1 MPMRRSLEAALAA
14 AALTVALVTFGCGK
28 VSVATESQPPAGT
41 ATVAEGGATLGTT
54 SLGKD
59 RSQAADTKGTVV
71 KLERTECYGTCP
83 AYSVEIH
90 GDGSVE
96 YEGKAYVGKKGKQ
109 RAQIAPA
116 ALVALAARF
125 EKAGFFHLDWADPCD
140 LVATDHP
147 TAKLTFTTGLRTR
160 TIEDYHGNGCMPKV
174 LRELED
180 EVDRVG
186 GTARWVGCN
195 ARAGAELGDCPR

>member
-1 MPMRRSLEAALAA
+1 MQRSLEAAFALAVV
-14 AALTVALVTFGCGK
+14 TVALVASGCGK
-28 VSVATESQPPAGT
+28 VSVATESQPPA
-41 ATVAEGGATLGTT
+41 ATVAEGGATREATP
-54 SLGKD
+54 LGKD

-71 KLERTECYGTCP
+71 RLERTECYGTCP
-83 AYSVEIH
+83 AYSVEIR

-96 YEGKAYVGKKGKQ
+96 YVGKAYVGKRGRQ
-109 RAQIAPA
+109 GTQIAPA

-125 EKAGFFHLDWADPCD
+125 EKASFFRLDWADPCE
-140 LVATDHP
+140 LVATDNP

-160 TIEDYHGNGCMPKV
+160 TIDDYHGNGCMPKV

-180 EVDRVG
+180 EVDRVA